1 VYLRRVGDSSLEVEV
16 SAWFETVKL
25 EEFHAIRSEV
35 LLQILGALEAEGV
48 RLAYPTRTVYLAGGG
63 TEMSAGQSQR

>member
-1 VYLRRVGDSSLEVEV
+1 
-16 SAWFETVKL
+16 
-25 EEFHAIRSEV
+25 
-35 LLQILGALEAEGV
+35 V